1 MSTYKMSSN
10 RDTKNNVVVH
20 IPASKYLRVLK
31 ICNIIDAVPPTKRSR
46 IVVHDVP
53 NGFES
58 VKYGVYD
65 PVIDLD
71 MKMIVYGLS
80 DNEMVPIENQLRK
93 RGEDLS
99 MLFYT
104 PFQITFS
111 IHKLE
116 MLKKYGSVFGAL
128 AELMLVIDCGEKFS
142 ADKHVVKCSDW
153 FNMDRQQRIELL
165 KNVLGDE
172 ERARVALEYLEKPQY
187 TGIHLAKKD
196 EAWGYIAIFNIDKV
210 YPITEE
216 QLEKAYGK
224 RKNVAGWV
232 RAVRL
237 IDIDEID
244 AIIRSAKVVFS
255 SDMIKKVLC
264 S

>member
-1 MSTYKMSSN
+1 MNPEYKKQ
-10 RDTKNNVVVH
+10 KNNIVIH
-20 IPASKYLRVLK
+20 IPAARDLRMLK
-31 ICNIIDAVPPTKRSR
+31 VCDIIDAVPPSSR
-46 IVVHDVP
+46 PRGHNVP
-53 NGFES
+53 KGYEGRE
-58 VKYGVYD
+58 YEVYD

-71 MKMIVYGLS
+71 NELIVYGLS
-80 DNEMVPIENQLRK
+80 DVELDRIENQLRK
-93 RGEDLS
+93 RGEDLLT
-99 MLFYT
+99 MFYT
-104 PFQITFS
+104 PFQITWS
-111 IHKLE
+111 IYI
-116 MLKKYGSVFGAL
+116 LKKMKEYSTMFGAL
-128 AELMLVIDCGEKFS
+128 AELKLVFDCEGRFPPS
-142 ADKHVVKCSDW
+142 RYVISCNDWVK
-153 FNMDRQQRIELL
+153 MDREQRIELL
-165 KNVLGDE
+165 KSVLGDE
-172 ERARVALEYLEKPQY
+172 NRARTALKYLEDPLLS
-187 TGIHLAKKD
+187 GSHLVN
-196 EAWGYIAIFNIDKV
+196 EPWGYVAIFDIDKV